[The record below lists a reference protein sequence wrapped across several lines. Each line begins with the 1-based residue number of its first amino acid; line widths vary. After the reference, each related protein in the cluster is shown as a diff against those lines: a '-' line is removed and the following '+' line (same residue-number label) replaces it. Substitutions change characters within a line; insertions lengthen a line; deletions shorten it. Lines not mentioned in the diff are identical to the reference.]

1 MTLNESVHK
10 GNVMADDIVE
20 FKLRMDKTRF
30 EELELNAKNLG
41 LDISEYISLLLMT
54 VFSQEHPD
62 PPESK
67 KSTSD

>member
-1 MTLNESVHK
+1 MV
-10 GNVMADDIVE
+10 DDEIVE
-20 FKLRMDKTRF
+20 FKLRMEKARF
-30 EELELNAKNLG
+30 DELEIKAKNLG
-41 LDISEYISLLLMT
+41 LDISEYISLLVMT